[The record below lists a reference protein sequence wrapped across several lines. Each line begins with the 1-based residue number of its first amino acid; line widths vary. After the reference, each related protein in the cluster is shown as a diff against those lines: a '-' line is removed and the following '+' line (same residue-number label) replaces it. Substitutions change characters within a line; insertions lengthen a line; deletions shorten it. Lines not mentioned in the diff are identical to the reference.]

1 MGITCLCCW
10 SWPLRTA
17 GHSCTRDGIS
27 LILQW
32 KTSSY
37 CPLDSCIWKSI
48 SFITVMFAI
57 VSLCRRVWWGNIR
70 WCPLLCEKSDLC
82 QLNPIN
88 CLADQVYNHW
98 SIIKNESCMFSKACK
113 VFRVKQMICKVL
125 MFCALSSFS
134 FISWKIGEKEADI
147 KVLHRYALYR
157 LNNLYN
163 AYLQLWIYF
172 IIMHENQNRFFFPMV
187 HIVCTENFL

>member
-1 MGITCLCCW
+1 MYLFQFHMPLILCTSAIISPALVLCVKQAAAVNLHLSNAVFFTHCLRWPPKTSYHTACCSQPAWEAEEDLQCFSASFPLSLSSHLPRMGITCLCCW

-17 GHSCTRDGIS
+17 GHSCTKDGIS

-82 QLNPIN
+82 QLHPIN

-98 SIIKNESCMFSKACK
+98 SIIKN
-113 VFRVKQMICKVL
+113 
-125 MFCALSSFS
+125 
-134 FISWKIGEKEADI
+134 
-147 KVLHRYALYR
+147 
-157 LNNLYN
+157 
-163 AYLQLWIYF
+163 
-172 IIMHENQNRFFFPMV
+172 
-187 HIVCTENFL
+187 